1 MKSKMKTEIKSNKK
15 SNSLT
20 RKDFLLTSAF
30 LGSVAAVATSCKKV
44 SDKLANISNKYDED
58 KDFVYPLSQPENIIY
73 SVCLQCHIS
82 CAIKTKLLDGMLVKV
97 DGNPYSGQN
106 MIFNLDYDILPQNAA
121 GIDGKVCPKGQ
132 SAVQTN
138 YDPYRIIKVLKR
150 NGPRGS
156 NKWKT
161 ISFDDAIN
169 EIVDGGKL
177 FSDIGENQKI
187 DGFKDVFAISDP
199 AVMSELK
206 SDASKVG
213 KKEMTV
219 SDFKNKHSGHL
230 NGLIDPDHPDLGPIN
245 NQFVFMAGRIEHGRK
260 ELAKRMVNDSF
271 GSINWYEHTSICEQS
286 HHIAY
291 ERTSMKYTVD
301 KEAGKGSWGSGKTHM
316 KPDLLNSEF
325 VIFFGTGAFEAN
337 FGVVP
342 MAEKVTK
349 SLRDRNFKYAVV
361 DPRFSKTAAKAKW
374 WVPITPGKDG
384 LFGMGMIRWI
394 IENERFD
401 LKFLENANKAAAN
414 ADGETCWSDASYLVK
429 IEDGKPTKYLK
440 ADEAGVGEGYQFV
453 VSREGVL
460 SAVTPGEDE
469 IAVEGDIFVETKV
482 AGIQVKTSLQILKD
496 SVFSRSLGDYAGL
509 CGVSQDVITKL
520 ADEFTSHG
528 KKAVAEFYRGP
539 VQHSNG
545 FYNAQALIHLNLLIG
560 NIDWKGG
567 LSVGGGH
574 WHEFGDKAHGPYEM
588 AKLHPDKL
596 GNFGIRVN
604 KEKVDYAK
612 TTLAGEGYPA
622 KRPWY
627 PLSNNV
633 YQEIIPAAG
642 DGYPYNIKILFNHM
656 GAPTYSCPAGHKQI
670 EILKDVKKIPLFIS
684 SDIIIGE
691 TTMYAD
697 YVFPDVT
704 FMERFGT
711 PHVTPDVQV
720 VTSKVRQPVAPPA
733 TEVVKID
740 GEEMHISM
748 EAVFLAIGK
757 KMKLSGFGKNA
768 FEDGMDFNRP
778 EDYFLK
784 LVANIGYGDKPEDED
799 IVPDASNDEIEL
811 FKKCRRFLPKTVYDY
826 EKWKNAVKPEDWKR
840 TVYVLNRGGRFE
852 QFAKAYKGDKLAHQ
866 FKNSVR
872 FYLEDVAA
880 IKNSG
885 TGENFLGYPIYD
897 EPKDFVGNKLQNNG
911 YDLQLITYKEI
922 SHAHTR
928 TISNYWNL
936 SLMDENWVM
945 INSLDAKKKGLR
957 DGDVV
962 RITSSSNP
970 DGIID
975 LGNGEI
981 IDLTVKV
988 KVAEGVRP
996 GVASVSHHFGHWA
1009 YGGKDIVVDG
1019 ATIKGDKRRI
1029 KGITPNPLM
1038 LVDPVLKNSG
1048 ITDPIGASASFFES
1062 FVKLVKV

>member
-1 MKSKMKTEIKSNKK
+1 MKSNKK
-15 SNSLT
+15 SNSVT

-30 LGSVAAVATSCKKV
+30 LGSVAAIATSCKKV
-44 SDKLANISNKYDED
+44 SDKLTNISNKYDED

-73 SVCLQCHIS
+73 STCLQCHIS
-82 CAIKTKLLDGMLVKV
+82 CAMKAKLLDGMLVKV

-106 MIFNLDYDILPQNAA
+106 MIFNLDYDMSPINSA

-150 NGPRGS
+150 SGPRGS

-161 ISFDDAIN
+161 ISFDEAIN
-169 EIVDGGKL
+169 EVVEGGKL
-177 FSDIGENQKI
+177 FSDIGENQEI

-213 KKEMTV
+213 SKEMTV
-219 SDFKNKHSGHL
+219 NDFKNKHSGNL
-230 NGLIDPDHPDLGPIN
+230 DGMIDPNHPDLGPIN
-245 NQFVFMAGRIEHGRK
+245 NQLVFMNGRIEHGRK
-260 ELAKRMVNDSF
+260 ELSSRFLRDAF
-271 GSINWYEHTSICEQS
+271 GSINWFDHTSICEQS

-291 ERTSMKYTVD
+291 ERTSRKYTVNE
-301 KEAGKGSWGSGKTHM
+301 EAGTGSWGSGKTHM

-374 WVPITPGKDG
+374 WVPIAPGKDG
-384 LFGMGMIRWI
+384 AFGMGMIRWI

-401 LKFLENANKAAAN
+401 LRFLENANKAAAN
-414 ADGETCWSDASYLVK
+414 ADGETSWSDASYLVK

-453 VSREGVL
+453 VSRDGVL
-460 SAVTPGEDE
+460 SAVTPQEGE
-469 IAVEGDIFVETKV
+469 ITVEGDIFVETQVKD
-482 AGIQVKTSLQILKD
+482 IQVKTSLQILKD
-496 SVFSRSLGDYAGL
+496 SVFSRSPGDYASL
-509 CGVSQDVITKL
+509 CGVDQNIIEKL

-528 KKAVAEFYRGP
+528 KKAVVEFYRGP

-545 FYNAQALIHLNLLIG
+545 FYNAQSLIHLNLLIG

-567 LSVGGGH
+567 LSAGGGH
-574 WHEFGDKAHGPYEM
+574 WHEFGNKAHGPYEI
-588 AKLHPDKL
+588 AKLHPGKL

-604 KEKVDYAK
+604 REKVDYAK

-622 KRPWY
+622 KRPWF
-627 PLSNNV
+627 PLSSNV
-633 YQEIIPAAG
+633 YQEIIPSAG

-670 EILKDVKKIPLFIS
+670 EILKDTKKIPLFIS
-684 SDIIIGE
+684 CDIIIGE
-691 TTMYAD
+691 TSMYAD
-697 YVFPDVT
+697 YIFPDLT
-704 FMERFGT
+704 FMERWAT
-711 PHVTPDVQV
+711 PHVTPDVQTT
-720 VTSKVRQPVAPPA
+720 TSKVRQPTVPPA

-740 GEEMHISM
+740 GEEMNISM
-748 EAVFLAIGK
+748 EAILFAIGNK
-757 KMKLSGFGKNA
+757 LKLSGFGKNG
-768 FEDGMDFNRP
+768 FEDGMDLKRP
-778 EDYFLK
+778 EDYYLK
-784 LVANIGYGDKPEDED
+784 LIANLGYGDKAEEED
-799 IVPDASNDEIEL
+799 IVPDASNEEIEL
-811 FKKCRRFLPKTVYDY
+811 FKQCRRFLPKTIYDY

-852 QFAKAYKGDKLAHQ
+852 QFEKAYKGDHLAHQ

-872 FYLEDVAA
+872 FYLEDVA
-880 IKNSG
+880 KVKHSG

-897 EPKDFVGNKLQNNG
+897 EPKDSRGNKLKNNG
-911 YDLQLITYKEI
+911 YDLQLNTYKEI
-922 SHAHTR
+922 SHGHTR

-970 DGIID
+970 EGIID

-1009 YGGKDIVVDG
+1009 YGGSDIVVDG
-1019 ATIKGDKRRI
+1019 KSIKGDKRRT

-1038 LVDPVLKNSG
+1038 MIDPILKNAG
-1048 ITDPIGASASFFES
+1048 ITDPIGGSASFYES